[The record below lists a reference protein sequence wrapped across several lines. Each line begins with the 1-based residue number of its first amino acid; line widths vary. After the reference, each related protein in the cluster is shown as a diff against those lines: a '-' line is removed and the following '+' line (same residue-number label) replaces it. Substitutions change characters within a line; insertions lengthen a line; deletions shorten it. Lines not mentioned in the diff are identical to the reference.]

1 MVNWTEPTVVPPQDY
16 YGQIKAQ
23 IKEGLGSGENQR
35 AVLVF
40 FENDEALA
48 GFSLYVNMGK
58 GESFKYMELDEKSK
72 QAEIESVMSAST
84 Q

>member
-1 MVNWTEPTVVPPQDY
+1 
-16 YGQIKAQ
+16 
-23 IKEGLGSGENQR
+23 
-35 AVLVF
+35 LVF